1 MASQLGLL
9 TTLTLHANYVPQAS
23 GLHANYVPQAS
34 GLNLVPA
41 HANLAQ
47 LESIVVF

>member
-9 TTLTLHANYVPQAS
+9 TTLT
-23 GLHANYVPQAS
+23 LHANYVPQAS